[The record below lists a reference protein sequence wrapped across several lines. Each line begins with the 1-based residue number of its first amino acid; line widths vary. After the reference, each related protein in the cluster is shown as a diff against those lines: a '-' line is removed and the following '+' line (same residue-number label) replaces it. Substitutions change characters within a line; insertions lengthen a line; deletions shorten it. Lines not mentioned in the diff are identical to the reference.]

1 MTFATP
7 ALLLLLP
14 IALLPLAWGWLRT
27 RRRPSMAVADLGAVR
42 EATQLQ
48 AGWRVRLRFVP
59 DLLRA
64 VAVIALVIALA
75 RPREGL
81 ATALIPEEGIDIVV
95 TLDAST
101 SMEFAASGGVSRIEA
116 AREVVE
122 EFVGTLEGDR
132 IGLVIFQSRS
142 LALSPLTLD
151 HRALTR
157 TVRDVRVGLL
167 PDGTAIGLGLAE
179 ALNLLRNS
187 EAKSRVIV
195 LLTDGQNNS
204 GDISPTDA
212 AQVAAA
218 LDIRVYTIGFVS
230 RGTGQ
235 FADSGGVDE
244 TTLRRVAEITGGEYF
259 DTATRDELADAYMA
273 ISDQERSR
281 VGERRFTAFDEFAP
295 WLAALAL
302 ALLAS
307 EVTLR
312 STVLRRY
319 PS

>member
-1 MTFATP
+1 
-7 ALLLLLP
+7 
-14 IALLPLAWGWLRT
+14 
-27 RRRPSMAVADLGAVR
+27 MAVADLGAVR
-42 EATQLQ
+42 EATQSR

-64 VAVIALVIALA
+64 VAVIALVLALA

-81 ATALIPEEGIDIVV
+81 ATALIPEEGIDIVIA
-95 TLDAST
+95 LDAST
-101 SMEFAASGGVSRIEA
+101 SMEFAVGGGASRLEA

-142 LALSPLTLD
+142 LTLSPLTLD
-151 HRALTR
+151 HNALTR
-157 TVRDVRVGLL
+157 AVRDVHAGLL
-167 PDGTAIGLGLAE
+167 PDGTAIGLGLSE

-204 GDISPTDA
+204 GEIFPTDA

-244 TTLRRVAEITGGEYF
+244 ATLQRIAEITGGEYF
-259 DTATRDELADAYMA
+259 DTATQEELADAYMA

-281 VGERRFTAFDEFAP
+281 VGEREFTAFDEFAP

-302 ALLAS
+302 ALLAA

>member
-7 ALLLLLP
+7 TLLLLLP
-14 IALLPLAWGWLRT
+14 IALMPLAWGWLRT

-42 EATQLQ
+42 EATQPQ

-142 LALSPLTLD
+142 LAFSPLTLGITAGWYRD
-151 HRALTR
+151 RTGTRGSAQLT
-157 TVRDVRVGLL
+157 TQL
-167 PDGTAIGLGLAE
+167 
-179 ALNLLRNS
+179 
-187 EAKSRVIV
+187 
-195 LLTDGQNNS
+195 
-204 GDISPTDA
+204 
-212 AQVAAA
+212 
-218 LDIRVYTIGFVS
+218 
-230 RGTGQ
+230 
-235 FADSGGVDE
+235 
-244 TTLRRVAEITGGEYF
+244 GGEEPS
-259 DTATRDELADAYMA
+259 DRAADRWAE
-273 ISDQERSR
+273 QQ
-281 VGERRFTAFDEFAP
+281 
-295 WLAALAL
+295 
-302 ALLAS
+302 
-307 EVTLR
+307 
-312 STVLRRY
+312 RRY
-319 PS
+319 LPH